1 MKKVAIQ
8 GIKGSYHH
16 QVALN
21 YFGKE
26 IELIEFLSFD
36 ELANSIANN
45 NCDYGVMAI
54 ENSIAGSI
62 IPNYA
67 LIDNLKLKITGEYY
81 ININHQLMAI
91 NGSKIED
98 LEVVASH
105 PMALLQC
112 KNFFKKYPQITLVED
127 KDTAEVALRI
137 QRDNI
142 KKMGAI
148 ASVHASEL
156 YNLNIL
162 SKNIQTIKNNETR
175 FVIVSKKSLI
185 NDSKSNKASIKF
197 SLSHKTG
204 SLATILNILRDCNL
218 NLTKIQSLPIIETPW
233 KYSFFIDTTYDS
245 IDSLE
250 KALKLIDEN
259 SESLKV
265 LGTYK
270 NNIND

>member
-21 YFGKE
+21 YFGQE
-26 IELIEFLSFD
+26 IELLEFLSFD

-67 LIDNLKLKITGEYY
+67 LIDNLNLKITGEYY
-81 ININHQLMAI
+81 ININHQLLALS
-91 NGSKIED
+91 GSKIQD

-112 KNFFKKYPQITLVED
+112 KNFFKKYPKITLIED
-127 KDTAEVALRI
+127 KDTAEVAFRI

-142 KKMGAI
+142 QKMGAI

-162 SKNIQTIKNNETR
+162 SKDIQTIKNNETR
-175 FVIVSKKSLI
+175 FVIISKNSLI

-204 SLATILNILRDCNL
+204 SLAAILNILKDCNL

-245 IDSLE
+245 IVSLE

-265 LGTYK
+265 LGIYK

>member
-1 MKKVAIQ
+1 MNKVAIQ

-16 QVALN
+16 QVAID
-21 YFGKE
+21 YFGEKV
-26 IELIEFLSFD
+26 ELSEFMSFD
-36 ELANSIANN
+36 EVAYSIANE
-45 NCDYGVMAI
+45 NCRSGIMAI

-67 LIDNLKLKITGEYY
+67 LIDKLNLNIIGEYY

-98 LEVVASH
+98 IEIVASH

-112 KNFFKKYPQITLVED
+112 KKFFKKHPKITLVED
-127 KDTAEVALRI
+127 KDTAEVAFRI

-142 KKMGAI
+142 KNMGAI
-148 ASVHASEL
+148 ASVYASEL
-156 YNLNIL
+156 YGLNIL
-162 SKNIQTIKNNETR
+162 SQDIQTIKNNETR
-175 FVIVSKKSLI
+175 FVIVSKIGSKNTSK
-185 NDSKSNKASIKF
+185 NDKASIKF

-204 SLATILNILRDCNL
+204 SLAVILNILKDCNL
-218 NLTKIQSLPIIETPW
+218 NLTKIQSLPIIEIPW

-245 IDSLE
+245 NENLE
-250 KALKLIDEN
+250 KALKLIDN
-259 SESLKV
+259 SSESLKV
-265 LGTYK
+265 LGIYQ

>member
-21 YFGKE
+21 YFGQE
-26 IELIEFLSFD
+26 IELLEFLSFD
-36 ELANSIANN
+36 ELANSIVNN

-67 LIDNLKLKITGEYY
+67 LIDNLNLKITGEYY
-81 ININHQLMAI
+81 ININHQLLALS
-91 NGSKIED
+91 GSKIQD

-112 KNFFKKYPQITLVED
+112 KNFFKKYPKITLIED
-127 KDTAEVALRI
+127 KDTAEVAFRI
-137 QRDNI
+137 KRDNI
-142 KKMGAI
+142 QKMGAI

-162 SKNIQTIKNNETR
+162 SKDIQTIKNNETR
-175 FVIVSKKSLI
+175 FVIISKNSLI

-204 SLATILNILRDCNL
+204 SLAAILNILRDCNL

-245 IDSLE
+245 IVSLE

-265 LGTYK
+265 LGIYK

>member
-21 YFGKE
+21 YFGQE
-26 IELIEFLSFD
+26 IELLEFLSFD
-36 ELANSIANN
+36 ELANSIVNN

-67 LIDNLKLKITGEYY
+67 LIDNLNLKITGEYY

-91 NGSKIED
+91 SGSKIQD

-112 KNFFKKYPQITLVED
+112 KNFFKKYPKITLIED
-127 KDTAEVALRI
+127 KDTAEVAFRI

-148 ASVHASEL
+148 ASVHASQL

-162 SKNIQTIKNNETR
+162 SKDIQTIKNNETR
-175 FVIVSKKSLI
+175 FVIISKNSLI

-204 SLATILNILRDCNL
+204 SLAAILNILRDCNL

-245 IDSLE
+245 IVSLE

-265 LGTYK
+265 LGIYK

>member
-21 YFGKE
+21 YFGQE
-26 IELIEFLSFD
+26 IELLEFLSFD
-36 ELANSIANN
+36 ELANSIVNN

-67 LIDNLKLKITGEYY
+67 LIDNLNLKITGEYY
-81 ININHQLMAI
+81 ININHQLLALS
-91 NGSKIED
+91 GSKIQD

-112 KNFFKKYPQITLVED
+112 KNFFKKYPKITLIED
-127 KDTAEVALRI
+127 KDTAEVAFRI
-137 QRDNI
+137 KRDNI
-142 KKMGAI
+142 QKMGAI

-162 SKNIQTIKNNETR
+162 SKDIQTIKNNETR
-175 FVIVSKKSLI
+175 FVIISKNSLT

-204 SLATILNILRDCNL
+204 SLAAILNILRDCNL

-245 IDSLE
+245 IVSLE

-265 LGTYK
+265 LGIYK

>member
-21 YFGKE
+21 YFGQE
-26 IELIEFLSFD
+26 IELLEFLSFD

-67 LIDNLKLKITGEYY
+67 LIDNLNLKITGEYY

-91 NGSKIED
+91 SGSKIQD

-112 KNFFKKYPQITLVED
+112 KNFFKKYPKITLIED
-127 KDTAEVALRI
+127 KDTAEVAFRI

-142 KKMGAI
+142 QKMGAI

-162 SKNIQTIKNNETR
+162 SKDIQTIKNNETR
-175 FVIVSKKSLI
+175 FVIISKNSLT

-204 SLATILNILRDCNL
+204 SLAAILNILRDCNL

-245 IDSLE
+245 IVSLE

-265 LGTYK
+265 LGIYK

>member
-16 QVALN
+16 QVALD

-26 IELIEFLSFD
+26 IELLEFLSFD
-36 ELANSIANN
+36 EVANSIANN
-45 NCDYGVMAI
+45 NCDHGVMAI

-67 LIDNLKLKITGEYY
+67 LIDNLNLNITGEYY

-91 NGSKIED
+91 TGSKIQD
-98 LEVVASH
+98 LEIVASH

-112 KNFFKKYPQITLVED
+112 KNFFKKYPKITLVED
-127 KDTAEVALRI
+127 KDTAEVAYRI
-137 QRDNI
+137 QRDKI
-142 KKMGAI
+142 MRMGAI
-148 ASVHASEL
+148 ASIHASKL
-156 YNLNIL
+156 YDLDIL
-162 SKNIQTIKNNETR
+162 SADIQTIKNNETR
-175 FVIVSKKSLI
+175 FVIISKKSLK

-204 SLATILNILRDCNL
+204 SLAVILNILKDANL
-218 NLTKIQSLPIIETPW
+218 NLTKIQSLPIIEIPW
-233 KYSFFIDTTYDS
+233 KYSFFIDITYDLV
-245 IDSLE
+245 DSLE
-250 KALKLIDEN
+250 KALKLIYQK

-265 LGTYK
+265 LGIYQ

>member
-26 IELIEFLSFD
+26 IELLEFLSFD

-67 LIDNLKLKITGEYY
+67 LIDNLNLKIAGEYY